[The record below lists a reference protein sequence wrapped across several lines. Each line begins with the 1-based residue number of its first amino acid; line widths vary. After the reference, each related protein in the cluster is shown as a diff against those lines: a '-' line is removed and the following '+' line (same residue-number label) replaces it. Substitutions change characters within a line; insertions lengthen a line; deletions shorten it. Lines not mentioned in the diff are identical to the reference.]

1 MSVESE
7 FNNLV
12 RQYNRRGIKDSA
24 LTKTFERLD
33 DLYHRE
39 YGEKR
44 NAPRS
49 KPVKMSGS
57 EGFNDALE
65 EIMQDFIDDKSKK
78 IGMFDMRK
86 KENVKRIETFKKNHP
101 NMEFS
106 PQAYIDYIEGIEDFR
121 QSVADLASLPSKQVK
136 DIMAVGK
143 ANNLTDEQIQE
154 IANGVA
160 ENMAGVGRNT
170 NDLAEMI
177 RTVASIVTPSIM
189 KEGLNY
195 EALVTDITNG
205 KYKL

>member
-101 NMEFS
+101 NMEFT

-136 DIMAVGK
+136 DIMAIGK
-143 ANNLTDEQIQE
+143 ANKLTADQIQE
-154 IANGVA
+154 IANGIA
-160 ENMAGVGRNT
+160 GEMAGVGKNT

-177 RTVASIVTPSIM
+177 RTVTSIVTPKMM
-189 KEGLNY
+189 KNGL
-195 EALVTDITNG
+195 D
-205 KYKL
+205 YKKLMNAINSGEFSL